1 MVPQKDL
8 KRTWL
13 LFLVCGAL
21 ATVCGDVGLPR
32 TSAFLTLAAG
42 AHLILFLIG
51 FLT

>member
-1 MVPQKDL
+1 MASGKKL
-8 KRTWL
+8 KSVWL
-13 LFLVCGAL
+13 LFVVCGAL
-21 ATVCGDVGLPR
+21 AAVCGDVGLPR